1 MGKYHWPA
9 EVLDKSFLCGQ
20 FQHVVKFQ
28 SRRCKLLFLWVVG
41 AVMATLATRHVKED
55 EKTDDGNK
63 EHPAGNGGNDK
74 HEKTFLLPLAA
85 TVGGHKDRLD
95 EPLLWGD
102 LQHVVQ
108 LETWRGSLL
117 FSRPIVALPL
127 PLSSSHHQEDEQPNE
142 GYESHAS
149 HNRANNQGQLFT

>member
-1 MGKYHWPA
+1 MCMLQRPQSLPFPGELLQECCHYH
-9 EVLDKSFLCGQ
+9 
-20 FQHVVKFQ
+20 H
-28 SRRCKLLFLWVVG
+28 KL
-41 AVMATLATRHVKED
+41 T
-55 EKTDDGNK
+55 
-63 EHPAGNGGNDK
+63 
-74 HEKTFLLPLAA
+74 
-85 TVGGHKDRLD
+85 GHHLSVAYRLD

-149 HNRANNQGQLFT
+149 HNWANNQGQLFT